1 MRACG
6 RAFRTYGA
14 AIVLALTLAVPAVAD
29 SGHSAHLDQIH
40 INNFGR
46 VSDTYYRGAQ
56 PVGRDFAELKALGV
70 KTVIDLQEYGDK
82 AEPAAAK
89 AAGLNYVRIGMNTRV
104 VPTVAQMQE
113 FLSIVNDPAQ
123 QPVYVHCAGGHHRT
137 GIMTALYR
145 MTQDGWTNTQ
155 AFAEMKKYGF
165 GADFL
170 HPEFK
175 QFVLSYHIPTPPAPI
190 PQLLE
195 KVKNVAADA
204 TQAVTQ

>member
-1 MRACG
+1 MHACG
-6 RAFRTYGA
+6 KAFRTYGA
-14 AIVLALTLAVPAVAD
+14 VVVLALTLAVPAIAD
-29 SGHSAHLDQIH
+29 SGHSPHLDQIH

-46 VSDTYYRGAQ
+46 VSETFYRGAQ
-56 PVGRDFAELKALGV
+56 PKGRDFAELKALGIR
-70 KTVIDLQEYGDK
+70 TVIDLQEYGDT

-104 VPTVAQMQE
+104 VPTPAQMQQ

-123 QPVYVHCAGGHHRT
+123 QPLYVHCAGGHHRT

-145 MTQDGWTNTQ
+145 MTTDGWTNAQ
-155 AFAEMKKYGF
+155 AFAEMKKFGF

-175 QFVLSYHIPTPPAPI
+175 AFVLSYQIPPAPAPI
-190 PQLLE
+190 PQVLE
-195 KVKNVAADA
+195 KVQDFAADA
-204 TQAVTQ
+204 AQAITQ

>member
-1 MRACG
+1 MCTCG
-6 RAFRTYGA
+6 RALRMYGSA
-14 AIVLALTLAVPAVAD
+14 VVLALTLVVPAVAD

-56 PVGRDFAELKALGV
+56 PVGRDFAELRALGI
-70 KTVIDLQEYGDK
+70 KTVIDLQVHGDQ

-89 AAGLNYVRIGMNTRV
+89 AAGLNYVRIGMTTRI
-104 VPTVAQMQE
+104 VPTPAQMQE

-145 MTQDGWTNTQ
+145 MTRDGWTNVQ
-155 AFAEMKKYGF
+155 AFSEMKK
-165 GADFL
+165 
-170 HPEFK
+170 
-175 QFVLSYHIPTPPAPI
+175 IPASAPTSCTPSSSSSC
-190 PQLLE
+190 
-195 KVKNVAADA
+195 
-204 TQAVTQ
+204 